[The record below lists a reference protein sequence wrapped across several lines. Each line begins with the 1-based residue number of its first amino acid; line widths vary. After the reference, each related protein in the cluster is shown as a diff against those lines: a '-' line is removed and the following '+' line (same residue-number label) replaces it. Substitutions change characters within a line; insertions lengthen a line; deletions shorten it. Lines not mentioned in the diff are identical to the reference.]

1 MDVAALNLS
10 IDSSSVVTAAN
21 DLDRFAA
28 AAERAA
34 AKSSRLNFGG
44 ASASLSKLEGAASSI
59 DAKLSKIIGSLDKI
73 ARTSKAAAASNDN
86 MATSAS
92 KAGASLA
99 AADAHVI
106 AYTQHLAGLA
116 AAQRMADAHVQAFQN
131 HVSASGRAMQQA
143 DAHVQAYTEH
153 MRQLA
158 ATKPIPA
165 DTPTMITK
173 TGDAAR
179 LAGHHVSNMA
189 YQVNDIIVSLA
200 SGQNPLMVFIQQGSQ
215 IGQIYG
221 QSGLTL
227 KNFALAVVGMLA
239 PLTPLI
245 IALGLAAT
253 ALAALTS
260 QARDDSGLKKYTTAM
275 GYTKAEVEKLNA
287 VTVTYGDTMRAVFQV
302 GMSRIAS
309 LFGVNA
315 DYMKKKWEGFL
326 DFMVSATRASIAATY
341 AVLTSG
347 IYTMQAA
354 IENAQSGKSFNP
366 FQAIQDGLKKGYGDA
381 QKFMDDVIKQAGAN
395 ARGRQDA
402 MAASFA
408 DPTSK
413 GAKTASTPKRDPWAD
428 LLKDLDNEQR
438 AIEQAGDRIGLYG
451 QDLDRVTKT
460 QELFNRGIEA
470 GAKITKDGTIEL
482 TEQGLVLQ
490 TRAQLMAKTLQ
501 DNRVAEFND
510 TLTRSFDQQM
520 AALRQEQ
527 GEIGLTGAALYAYRY
542 EQEQLNLAKAAGLDQ
557 DPKVIKSIRDQAA
570 AYGDLAASNDLARKA
585 IEEQQRAMEANK
597 AIVKGF
603 FTDWINGA
611 REGANVFKAFE
622 KAILRALDN
631 IIDKLIEAAIEQMFF
646 NSVANS
652 GGGAGGVASGI
663 VSLIGG
669 LFADGGTFGAA
680 QKYASGGAFDHAQR
694 FASGGA
700 FTNKIYSTPT
710 LFKFANGAKL
720 GMMGEEGPEAVMP
733 LTRGPNGKLGVQAHG
748 GSAGRGPVNVTNE
761 ITNHYSVQG
770 GFMPDAVMAL
780 IRQGGEETY
789 AQVRRQLES
798 MLAELDQNGTMV

>member
-21 DLDRFAA
+21 DLDRFTAA
-28 AAERAA
+28 AQR
-34 AKSSRLNFGG
+34 
-44 ASASLSKLEGAASSI
+44 ASSKAAFGNQSGSI
-59 DAKLSKIIGSLDKI
+59 AKLVAAVQSMDAKLSTIVGSLDKI
-73 ARTSKAAAASNDN
+73 ARASKAAAASNDN
-86 MATSAS
+86 MASSAA
-92 KAGASLA
+92 KAGASLM

-165 DTPTMITK
+165 DTPTMIAK
-173 TGDAAR
+173 TGESAR
-179 LAGHHVSNMA
+179 LASHHVSNMA
-189 YQVNDIIVSLA
+189 YQVNDIVVSLA

-221 QSGLTL
+221 QSGLSIREFT
-227 KNFALAVVGMLA
+227 AS
-239 PLTPLI
+239 I
-245 IALGLAAT
+245 IAMAAPFVPIIAGLAAAT
-253 ALAALTS
+253 AGIMALTA
-260 QARDDSGLKKYTTAM
+260 QANNDSGLKKYTTAM
-275 GYTKAEVEKLNA
+275 GYTRAEVEKLNA
-287 VTVTYGDTMRAVFQV
+287 VTVTFGDTARAVFQV

-309 LFGVNA
+309 ALGISTDVMAKAWKSMLDYLVTAARATIAGLYAAFTGLAYTVKRIA
-315 DYMKKKWEGFL
+315 DN
-326 DFMVSATRASIAATY
+326 IAA
-341 AVLTSG
+341 G
-347 IYTMQAA
+347 K
-354 IENAQSGKSFNP
+354 IENPITTMIEASKE
-366 FQAIQDGLKKGYGDA
+366 AYGDA
-381 QKFMDDVIKQAGAN
+381 QTFMNAVVAQAQAN
-395 ARGRQDA
+395 ARGRQSS

-413 GAKTASTPKRDPWAD
+413 AGKTVTAGKSEAEKQAERWAD

-438 AIEQAGDRIGLYG
+438 ALEQAGDRIGLYG

-557 DPKVIKSIRDQAA
+557 DQKVIKSIRDQAA
-570 AYGDLAASNDLARKA
+570 AYGEAAHAIDKMREIENVKARGLDSLNNGIVDA
-585 IEEQQRAMEANK
+585 IMG
-597 AIVKGF
+597 VKSL
-603 FTDWINGA
+603 GA
-611 REGANVFKAFE
+611 VFK
-622 KAILRALDN
+622 D
-631 IIDKLIEAAIEQMFF
+631 
-646 NSVANS
+646 VANQIIADLLRIAVQRS
-652 GGGAGGVASGI
+652 IIEPLGNALFGGSSLESSVTKTIASHPE
-663 VSLIGG
+663 
-669 LFADGGTFGAA
+669 LFAHGA
-680 QKYASGGAFDHAQR
+680 AFDHAQR

-748 GSAGRGPVNVTNE
+748 AGRGPVNVTNE

-798 MLAELDQNGTMV
+798 MLAELDQNGAIV